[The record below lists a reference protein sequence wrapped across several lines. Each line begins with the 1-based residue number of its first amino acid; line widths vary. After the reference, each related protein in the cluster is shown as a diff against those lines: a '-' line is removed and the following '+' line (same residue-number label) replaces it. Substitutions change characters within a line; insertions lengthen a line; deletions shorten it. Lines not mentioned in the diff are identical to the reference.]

1 MSIAA
6 LTGRGL
12 AVNLRDYIWF
22 WPGVVVA
29 VIVAA
34 AASGWLGRALRLP
47 RAIAFG
53 LVFSLGLIAAATLT
67 PSREALLSGIPGP
80 GTCDLSG
87 FLPTLGDLRS
97 FNDTSLNVFLFVPL
111 GLTVGIAAATRRTVV
126 QAAASVALPFS
137 LPFAIEGIQL
147 VATPLGRSC
156 QSVDV
161 GNNLTGL
168 VTGLAIAAIAAA
180 GARLLGT
187 PWWGPGDVA
196 DPGS

>member
-1 MSIAA
+1 MFIAA

-34 AASGWLGRALRLP
+34 AASGWLGRVLRLP
-47 RAIAFG
+47 RAVAFG

-67 PSREALLSGIPGP
+67 PSREALLFGIPGP

-87 FLPTLGDLRS
+87 FLPSLGDLRS
-97 FNDTSLNVFLFVPL
+97 FNDTSLNVFLYIPL
-111 GLTVGIAAATRRTVV
+111 GFTVGIAAATRRTLVPV
-126 QAAASVALPFS
+126 LVSVALPFA
-137 LPFAIEGIQL
+137 LPPVIEGIQL

-168 VTGLAIAAIAAA
+168 VAGLTVAAIAAV
-180 GARLLGT
+180 GGRLLGA
-187 PWWGPGDVA
+187 PWWGPGDVS